1 MLYFSFFFTVTLAVY
16 AVMVFGEERRKL
28 VKRRIARIT
37 DAVEPPVTVQLAE
50 PEEEK
55 RRGLSRLLRG
65 VFRRLWSAV
74 KRRFSRRLPE
84 KQELKLEQRLLQAG
98 RPFGLGPVEFRLLQ
112 IALLVLLPVL
122 MGLYVLMLGAGMG
135 VAVVWALMGWGAAA
149 FLPGYYLTLK
159 SRQRSRKALREL
171 PDVLDMLT
179 VSLEAGLGFDAALS
193 KLVSKSEGVLP
204 GEFQRCLEEIR
215 LGKTRREALLGVKER
230 LDLEEMK
237 ALISSILQAE
247 KLGIGLV
254 QVLRVQSHE
263 VREQRKQRAEEEAMK
278 APIKMLFPLV
288 LFIFPSLFI
297 VLLGPAV
304 IQFLEAFSK

>member
-1 MLYFSFFFTVTLAVY
+1 MLYFSFFLSVTLAIY
-16 AVMVFGEERRKL
+16 ALMVFGEDRRKQ
-28 VKRRIARIT
+28 VKRRIALIT
-37 DAVEPPVTVQLAE
+37 EGASVKAGPSEPDEA
-50 PEEEK
+50 EEK
-55 RRGLSRLLRG
+55 SRSLAGLVGRVGGRGWAG
-65 VFRRLWSAV
+65 I
-74 KRRFSRRLPE
+74 KRRFSRRLTE
-84 KQELKLEQRLLQAG
+84 RQEQRLELRLLQAG

-112 IALLVLLPVL
+112 LGLSLFLPVL
-122 MGLYVLMLGAGMG
+122 AGLYVSALGEGIG
-135 VAVVWALMGWGAAA
+135 TVIVGALLGWMAAA
-149 FLPGYYLTLK
+149 FLPGYYLRMK
-159 SRQRSRKALREL
+159 SQGRSRLALKEL

-193 KLVSKSEGVLP
+193 KLVSKSEGVLTA
-204 GEFQRCLEEIR
+204 EFQRCLEEIR
-215 LGKTRREALLGVKER
+215 LGKTRRESLQGVRER
-230 LDLEEMK
+230 LDLDEVR

-263 VREQRKQRAEEEAMK
+263 VREQRKQRAEEAAMK

-304 IQFLEAFSK
+304 IQFIEAFSK